1 LAAGLKRSPRSLAAI
16 WGLVLKGGMGGEEG
30 RRGRRGGEGRER
42 RVRSPTRLFGYGTAS
57 LNQSLW

>member
-30 RRGRRGGEGRER
+30 KEARGREGEKGE
-42 RVRSPTRLFGYGTAS
+42 VRKQTFWLCHCVP
-57 LNQSLW
+57 